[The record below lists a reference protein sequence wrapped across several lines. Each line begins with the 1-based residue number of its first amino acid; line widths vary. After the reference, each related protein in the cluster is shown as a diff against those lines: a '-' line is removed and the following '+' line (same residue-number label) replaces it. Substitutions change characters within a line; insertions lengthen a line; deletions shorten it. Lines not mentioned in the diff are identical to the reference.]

1 MSTTT
6 GSVYYDPYNPE
17 INADP
22 QPTFRRLRDEAPLYY
37 NDKHDFY
44 AVSRYEDCEAG
55 MRDTATYSSGRGN
68 IIELI
73 KAGFEM
79 PPGVL
84 IYEDPP
90 VHTIHRSLMSRV
102 FTPKKMAALEDKV
115 RAFSAECLDPHVGSE
130 GFDFIADLGA
140 LVPMKTIGMLLGIP
154 DEDQQAIRDRPE
166 AQMRTKGGKPMKL
179 TPKFA
184 AGEAFAEYVD
194 WRAKNPSD
202 DIMTMLIE
210 AEFEDETGVTRR
222 LQRHE
227 ILTYVNVIAGAG
239 NETTTH
245 LLGWAGS
252 TLAEHPDQRA
262 QLAADPTLIPNAI
275 EELLR
280 YEPPAP
286 HAARYVVQDV
296 ELYGQTVPAGSVMV
310 FVIGAA
316 NRDERKYTDPDAFDI
331 HRTIGHHLT
340 FGFGVH
346 FCLGAALARLEG
358 RVVLEEVLARF
369 PEWTVDPDARF
380 SESST
385 VRGWETLPISLSSQG
400 SLR

>member
-1 MSTTT
+1 MGRPPRQLGGDARPERHGVLRRLGAQPAPAPEGSRRLRSESEGDRMSTTT

-37 NDKHDFY
+37 NGKHDFY

-115 RAFSAECLDPHVGSE
+115 RAFSAECLDPHIGSE

-194 WRAKNPSD
+194 WRAKD
-202 DIMTMLIE
+202 
-210 AEFEDETGVTRR
+210 
-222 LQRHE
+222 
-227 ILTYVNVIAGAG
+227 
-239 NETTTH
+239 
-245 LLGWAGS
+245 
-252 TLAEHPDQRA
+252 
-262 QLAADPTLIPNAI
+262 
-275 EELLR
+275 
-280 YEPPAP
+280 
-286 HAARYVVQDV
+286 
-296 ELYGQTVPAGSVMV
+296 
-310 FVIGAA
+310 
-316 NRDERKYTDPDAFDI
+316 RK
-331 HRTIGHHLT
+331 
-340 FGFGVH
+340 
-346 FCLGAALARLEG
+346 
-358 RVVLEEVLARF
+358 
-369 PEWTVDPDARF
+369 
-380 SESST
+380 
-385 VRGWETLPISLSSQG
+385 
-400 SLR
+400 